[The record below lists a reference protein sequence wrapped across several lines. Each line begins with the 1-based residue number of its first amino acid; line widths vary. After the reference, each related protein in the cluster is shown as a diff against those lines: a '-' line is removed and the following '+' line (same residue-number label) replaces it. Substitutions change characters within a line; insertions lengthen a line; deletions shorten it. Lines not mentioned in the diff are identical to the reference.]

1 MPKIFN
7 VNADCQPELHYM
19 VDITDRLLKIKEM
32 IDHGQYFTIN
42 RARQYGKTTTIQALS
57 EFLKDEYV
65 VVSLDF
71 QLMSEA
77 DFESEREFVT
87 AFSREILDNVQ
98 EIPGNIEELITAY
111 AEGTAG
117 KISLP
122 LLFKVLS
129 LWCGQ
134 SEKKIVL
141 IIDEVDNAANN
152 QVFLDFLAQLR
163 GYYIKRRKAP
173 TFQSVILVSVYDI
186 KNIRRKFRP
195 DQEHRANSPWNTHA
209 GNEENERWR
218 SFDECPWYQ
227 REHTPF
233 DIAADFLID
242 MSFSASDIAGMLTCY
257 EEDYHTGMNVKEMAD
272 SIFDYSSGYP
282 YLVSRLCKLMDER
295 IAGTGEFPDKS
306 SAWTKE
312 GFLEAVKLL
321 LGEKNTLFESL
332 MNKLADYP
340 ELRRILNR
348 LLFAGKSIPY
358 NPLNKSIEEA
368 EMFGLVK
375 NSGGNVAISNRIF
388 ETLLYNLFLSEELV
402 DSKEYD
408 AGLQARN
415 QFVSNG
421 RLNMKRILEKF
432 VIHFHELYGEQ
443 DETFLEDVGRRYF
456 LLYLKPI
463 INGSGNYYVEAET
476 RNRERTDVVVDYHG
490 EQYVI
495 EMKIWRGNAYNE
507 RGERQLSSYLEY
519 YHLKKG
525 YMLSF
530 CFNKNK
536 EIGVKEILVD
546 DKVLVEAVV

>member
-32 IDHGQYFTIN
+32 IDRGQYFTIN
-42 RARQYGKTTTIQALS
+42 RARQYGKTTTIQALG
-57 EFLKDEYV
+57 ELLKDKYV
-65 VVSLDF
+65 VISLDF

-77 DFESEREFVT
+77 DFRNEWEFVT
-87 AFSREILDNVQ
+87 AFSREVLDNVR
-98 EIPGNIEELITAY
+98 EIPEHIKELITAY
-111 AEGTAG
+111 AEGTARRQ
-117 KISLP
+117 SLP

-134 SEKKIVL
+134 SEKKLVL

-152 QVFLDFLAQLR
+152 QVFLDFLSQLR
-163 GYYIKRRKAP
+163 GYYIKRRKVS
-173 TFQSVILVSVYDI
+173 TFQSVILASVYDI

-195 DQEHRANSPWNTHA
+195 DEDHRVNSPWN
-209 GNEENERWR
+209 
-218 SFDECPWYQ
+218 
-227 REHTPF
+227 
-233 DIAADFLID
+233 IAADFLID
-242 MSFSASDIAGMLTCY
+242 MSFSASDIAGMLACY
-257 EEDYHTGMNVKEMAD
+257 EKDYHTGMDIKKMAD
-272 SIFDYSSGYP
+272 LIFDYSSGYP

-295 IAGTGEFPDKS
+295 IAGREEFPDKS

-332 MNKLADYP
+332 VNKLFDYP
-340 ELRRILNR
+340 ELKKMLNQ
-348 LLFAGKSIPY
+348 LLFTGKNIPY
-358 NPLNKSIEEA
+358 NPLNRAIEEA

-375 NSGGNVAISNRIF
+375 NSGGNAVVSNRIF
-388 ETLLYNLFLSEELV
+388 ETLLYNLFLSEELI

-408 AGLQARN
+408 AGLQDRN
-415 QFVSNG
+415 QFISNG
-421 RLNMKRILEKF
+421 QLNMKRVLEKF
-432 VIHFHELYGEQ
+432 VIHFHELYGDQNEA
-443 DETFLEDVGRRYF
+443 FLEDAGRRYF

-463 INGSGNYYVEAET
+463 INGVGNYYVEAET
-476 RNRERTDVVVDYHG
+476 RNRERTDVIVDYRG
-490 EQYVI
+490 EKYVI

-536 EIGVKEILVD
+536 EIGVKEIMVD
-546 DKVLVEAVV
+546 DKVLMEAVV

>member
-7 VNADCQPELHYM
+7 VNGGCQPELHYM
-19 VDITDRLLKIKEM
+19 VDITDHLLKIKEM
-32 IDHGQYFTIN
+32 ADRGEYFTMN

-57 EFLKDEYV
+57 EFLKDEYA

-98 EIPGNIEELITAY
+98 EIPENIEELITAY
-111 AEGTAG
+111 AEETAK

-134 SEKKIVL
+134 SEKKLVL

-163 GYYIKRRKAP
+163 GYYIKRRKAS
-173 TFQSVILVSVYDI
+173 TFQSVILASVYDI

-195 DQEHRANSPWNTHA
+195 DEDHRANSPWN
-209 GNEENERWR
+209 
-218 SFDECPWYQ
+218 
-227 REHTPF
+227 
-233 DIAADFLID
+233 IAADFLID
-242 MSFSASDIAGMLTCY
+242 MSFSASDIAGMLSCY
-257 EEDYHTGMNVKEMAD
+257 EEDYHTGMNIKEMAD
-272 SIFDYSSGYP
+272 RIFDYSSGYP

-295 IAGTGEFPDKS
+295 IAGTGEFPDKG

-332 MNKLADYP
+332 INKLADYP
-340 ELRRILNR
+340 ELRKILNQ
-348 LLFAGKSIPY
+348 LLFAGKNIPY

-375 NSGGNVAISNRIF
+375 NSGGNVVISNRIF

-408 AGLQARN
+408 AGLQVRN
-415 QFVSNG
+415 QFITSG
-421 RLNMKRILEKF
+421 YLNMKRVLEKF

-443 DETFLEDVGRRYF
+443 DEAFLEDVGRRYF

-463 INGSGNYYVEAET
+463 INGAGNYYVEAET
-476 RNRERTDVVVDYHG
+476 RNRERTDVIVDYHG

-519 YHLKKG
+519 YRLKKG

-536 EIGVKEILVD
+536 EIGVKEILVG